1 MVGSSQWE
9 PLAKYSPEA
18 AKKENVEWFGV
29 TVPEFLKLY
38 QAKYGKEEP
47 SYHSAGGY
55 AAGLILQKAI
65 ESAGSIDTEKV
76 KAAMDKE
83 DMYTFYGRIK
93 FNTGQTPRPPGRPR
107 NDLHSVAEGE
117 GWQAGQRSPS
127 GRRPPPPRIG
137 LPLSGPLAFNLFR
150 PAIIRP
156 GNGRVHLGEEF
167 IVFSHISASVIDGL
181 LIGFVYGIAAMGLSL
196 IWGVMRVINLA
207 HGATMALGMFCIY
220 LLFTHAGVNPYLGL
234 LLLVVMALIFGVI
247 VYIVSLARVIQAGYL
262 YTLLGTFAVNMI
274 IIGIGTTVFSTSPQN
289 VDFSLG
295 SIDLG
300 PIILQGTRLFAAAA
314 SLVMTGALYL
324 FLYFTRPGK
333 AIRAVSD
340 NRAAAELMGI
350 PSSKIL
356 ALTFGLGT
364 MLAAVAGGLTAT
376 FFPFTI
382 LSGSTYQLKSFVICV
397 LGGLGNPL
405 GALFGG
411 LILGG
416 LEGIVPIFMP
426 VSWVPVVEFGL
437 FVLVLVV
444 RPTGIM
450 GAK

>member
-1 MVGSSQWE
+1 
-9 PLAKYSPEA
+9 
-18 AKKENVEWFGV
+18 
-29 TVPEFLKLY
+29 
-38 QAKYGKEEP
+38 
-47 SYHSAGGY
+47 
-55 AAGLILQKAI
+55 
-65 ESAGSIDTEKV
+65 
-76 KAAMDKE
+76 
-83 DMYTFYGRIK
+83 
-93 FNTGQTPRPPGRPR
+93 
-107 NDLHSVAEGE
+107 
-117 GWQAGQRSPS
+117 
-127 GRRPPPPRIG
+127 
-137 LPLSGPLAFNLFR
+137 
-150 PAIIRP
+150 
-156 GNGRVHLGEEF
+156 
-167 IVFSHISASVIDGL
+167 VFSQLSASVIDGL

-220 LLFTHAGVNPYLGL
+220 YLFTDVGVNPYLGL
-234 LLLVVMALIFGVI
+234 LLVVVLALIFGFI
-247 VYIVSLARVIQAGYL
+247 IYMASLHRVIQAGYL
-262 YTLLGTFAVNMI
+262 YTLLATFAVNMI
-274 IIGIGTTVFSTSPQN
+274 IIGIGTMVFSTSPRN

-300 PIILQGTRLFAAAA
+300 PIILQGTRLLAAGA
-314 SLVMTGALYL
+314 SVVITAALYL

-350 PSSKIL
+350 PSSQIL

-364 MLAAVAGGLTAT
+364 MLAAVAGGLTST

-397 LGGLGNPL
+397 LGGLGHPL

-444 RPTGIM
+444 RPTGLM